1 MLGILGFLAALG
13 GVALV
18 KRLSNSNVLL
28 LRSSLVQPSAVAELA
43 GKLNIGDEDAFIY
56 NSWLYVATE
65 VKYSG
70 YSSIVSFINNL
81 VSCQRCILPGAT
93 LSHSSGNCVAKAALL
108 ASLLRNFIPASRVY
122 LVMGELDKNGVG
134 GHAWVEIERNG
145 SWYILESTRVPD
157 LTNLWVRVPQREY
170 IPSVYFNDAD
180 SGLVCLDSKL
190 CVAIKASRCPCEFDK
205 EL

>member
-93 LSHSSGNCVAKAALL
+93 LSHGSGNCVAKAAVL

-134 GHAWVEIERNG
+134 GHAWCEIERNG